1 MNKERQNVKADEK
14 EWLLEAILND
24 SNQMIQVSD
33 LETYTMMYA
42 NEKARIYTGHAKQPY
57 AGEHCYTYMMGLSE
71 PCPFCPMREMADT
84 ECQETEVDNGKEI
97 YAVKTKIIDWK
108 GKKAFIEYAWDIT
121 DIRRAQKIFETQM
134 QILLASIPEAQGIFY
149 LDITSDRC
157 LSINGAAKNV
167 ETMEQNNTVD
177 ELVRQIASFVPDEK
191 GKKDFFQTFCRDSLL
206 AAYRAGEVE
215 IRKETESYFDDGSIR
230 ECCITARFF
239 MNPSTGHQECV
250 IYGMDV
256 SEEKKSGRNMKRI

>member
-134 QILLASIPEAQGIFY
+134 QILLASIPE
-149 LDITSDRC
+149 
-157 LSINGAAKNV
+157 
-167 ETMEQNNTVD
+167 
-177 ELVRQIASFVPDEK
+177 
-191 GKKDFFQTFCRDSLL
+191 
-206 AAYRAGEVE
+206 
-215 IRKETESYFDDGSIR
+215 
-230 ECCITARFF
+230 
-239 MNPSTGHQECV
+239 
-250 IYGMDV
+250 
-256 SEEKKSGRNMKRI
+256 